1 MGALSFWHLAIVT
14 LVVLVLFGRGRL
26 SALMGDVGKGLR
38 TFRRELFGTQRS
50 IEDTERRMKKDKFR
64 L

>member
-26 SALMGDVGKGLR
+26 SGLMGDVGKGLG
-38 TFRRELFGTQRS
+38 TFRRELFGAQRS
-50 IEDTERRMKKDKFR
+50 IEDTERRLKKDKFR